1 MKLVCHV
8 LLFSFLL
15 LSGELYA
22 GVIKGMVTDDKGK
35 GIQGVSVR
43 VKSTPAGTFTDSL
56 GRFSILVPNEKSIL
70 VFSATGFIAEEV
82 IAGNT
87 NTINISL
94 KRLEGVLE
102 DVVVIGYGT
111 QNTRTVS
118 SSIASL
124 RAKQL
129 ENQPVRNISEAMVGQ
144 MAGVDVQTTSGSP
157 GTAPVIKIRGLGS
170 LGAGNDPLYVVD
182 GYPLSSN
189 ENFNQ
194 INPEDVEK
202 VEVLKDA
209 AASAI
214 YGSRGGNGVIIITT
228 KRGRPG
234 KTSFGYSSFVGVD
247 KVAKK
252 IKMLDGEQYVAYI
265 KEALFYPG
273 RGGVTAPSNLN
284 DPATWANTDWQNE
297 IFRNGITQNHQLSA
311 SGGNGALQFFLSA
324 SHNSQEGIVL
334 GTGYKRYNFRG
345 NLDAQLTSK
354 IKVGFNIAP
363 SFTTRDDRP
372 VSSDQFVSNYMQG
385 MPLSSGTIG
394 VNSIAMV
401 QNALYLPPTI
411 PVQLPNGDYDQPTTD
426 PYMKGTSLAVN
437 YFNPVAVG
445 KLLNDHSDAMRLL
458 GNFNI
463 NYDIIKGLRLK
474 VNVGGETF
482 NNRRNMFIPS
492 NMAYLSAPLATFSN
506 PVLNGIVAAQRA
518 NQNYNWL
525 WENTLTYDFTIRNEH
540 QFSVLGGYSS
550 QKNTSE
556 SSGIA
561 SQAGSFGSDAI
572 PYISTSSSITGQA
585 QRSKN
590 TLISMFT
597 RVNYNYGEKYLLSA
611 AFRRDGSSRFGANK
625 RYANFPSVSGGWRLS
640 QERFLARHR
649 VISELK
655 LRASYGETGNN
666 NIGDFSSIATLT
678 QSNYTFGTGTGSAS
692 YGYNPSAFTNPDLT
706 WEINKQT
713 DIGVE
718 LGLFKNRV
726 YFTGDVYV
734 RNTTGLLTSTP
745 ISSLAGFSS
754 LYLRNVGSIRNKGFD
769 LLVNTKNLVGKF
781 KWSTDLNFSLNRNKI
796 TSYYKASGDYYAAV
810 FGWNTVFQVKEG
822 GSIGDVYG
830 LIADG
835 VFANAAQLSEGPKWQ
850 TGSAVGDVR
859 YKDTDDDKAI
869 TDKDRVVFAN
879 TQPKFTYGVTN
890 TFSWKGFELR
900 VLVQGVQGSKA
911 VYGLDRFI
919 LSGGGFYNA
928 SAEMLN
934 RWQSEDKPGDG
945 IVPRYNAAG
954 NSGDFSSRFVRD
966 ASFVRVRN
974 ISLGYN
980 LPEKLLRPL
989 HIKSVRFN
997 LTAQN
1002 LFTFTKYPGYNPEVN
1017 IEGTSVFRTNVDQG
1031 SYPFAKTLAMGFNVN
1046 F

>member
-1 MKLVCHV
+1 MKFACHV
-8 LLFSFLL
+8 LLVSFLL
-15 LSGELYA
+15 IAGKLYA
-22 GVIKGMVTDDKGK
+22 GVIKGTVTDDKGK
-35 GIQGVSVR
+35 AVQGVSVR
-43 VKSTPAGTFTDSL
+43 VKNSQSGTFTDSL
-56 GRFSILVPNEKSIL
+56 GRFMLTVTNQKNVLE
-70 VFSATGFIAEEV
+70 FSFIGYVTEEREAGSAGV
-82 IAGNT
+82 INLT
-87 NTINISL
+87 L
-94 KRLEGVLE
+94 RRLEGALD
-102 DVVVIGYGT
+102 DVIVIGYGT

-182 GYPLSSN
+182 GYPLSSS

-234 KTSFGYSSFVGVD
+234 KTSFGYSSFAGVD
-247 KVAKK
+247 QVAKK
-252 IKMLDGEQYVAYI
+252 IDMLNGEQYVDYI

-284 DPATWANTDWQNE
+284 DPSTWANTNWQDE

-311 SGGNGALQFFLSA
+311 SGGNGSLQFFLSA

-334 GTGYKRYNFRG
+334 GTDYKRYNFRG
-345 NLDAQLTSK
+345 NLDAQLTPK
-354 IKVGFNIAP
+354 LKVGFNVAP
-363 SFTTRDDRP
+363 SFTTRNDRP

-385 MPLSSGTIG
+385 MPLTSGNIG
-394 VNSIAMV
+394 VNSMAMV
-401 QNALYLPPTI
+401 QNALFLPPII
-411 PVQLPNGDYDQPTTD
+411 PVQLSNGDYDQPTTD

-445 KLLNDHSDAMRLL
+445 NLLNDRSDAMRLL

-463 NYDIIKGLRLK
+463 NYDIIKGLRFK
-474 VNVGGETF
+474 INIGGETF
-482 NNRRNMFIPS
+482 NNRRNLFIPS

-506 PVLNGIVAAQRA
+506 PVLNGIMAAQRA

-525 WENTLTYDFTIRNEH
+525 WENTLTYDFNIHNKH
-540 QFSVLGGYSS
+540 QFSLLGGYSS

-556 SSGIA
+556 SAGIA

-585 QRSKN
+585 QKSKN

-611 AFRRDGSSRFGANK
+611 AFRRDGSSRFGTNK
-625 RYANFPSVSGGWRLS
+625 RYANFPSISGGWRIS
-640 QERFLARHR
+640 QERFLARHPL
-649 VISELK
+649 ISELK
-655 LRASYGETGNN
+655 IRASYGETGNN
-666 NIGDFSSIATLT
+666 NIGDFSSVATLA
-678 QSNYTFGTGTGSAS
+678 QSNYTFGAGSGSPS
-692 YGYNPSAFTNPDLT
+692 YGYNPSAFTNPELT

-713 DIGVE
+713 DIGIE
-718 LGLFKNRV
+718 LGLLKNRV

-754 LYLRNVGSIRNKGFD
+754 NFLRNVGGIRNKGFD
-769 LLVNTKNLVGKF
+769 LLLNTKNLVGKF

-796 TSYYKASGDYYAAV
+796 TSYYKPSGDYYAAV
-810 FGWNTVFQVKEG
+810 FGWNTVFQVREG

-835 VFANAAQLSEGPKWQ
+835 VFTNTAQLNDGPKWQ
-850 TGSAVGDVR
+850 TGSALGDVR
-859 YKDTDDDKAI
+859 FKDTDGDKVI

-890 TFSWKGFELR
+890 NFSWNGFELR
-900 VLVQGVQGSKA
+900 ILVQGVQGSNA

-945 IVPRYNAAG
+945 VVPKYNATG
-954 NSGDFSSRFVRD
+954 NSSDFSSRFVRD
-966 ASFVRVRN
+966 ASFIRIRN

-989 HIKSVRFN
+989 HIRSVRVN
-997 LTAQN
+997 MTAQN
-1002 LFTFTKYPGYNPEVN
+1002 LFTFTSYPGYNPEVN
-1017 IEGTSVFRTNVDQG
+1017 IEGYSVFRTNVDQG
-1031 SYPFAKTLAMGFNVN
+1031 SYPFAKTLALGLNIN